1 MAQDPVDP
9 FEQVE
14 EFRKEISRMIRE
26 FYVDGNPLCVFSR
39 REWLPP
45 TDVWETD
52 EAVVVK
58 MEVAGMKKEDLG
70 VILEGN
76 RLILF
81 GQREGERM
89 PRTANFRQM
98 EIKYTRFHRE
108 FIVPANL
115 DEENI
120 QAVYQDG
127 FLTIRIPRLAERRPR
142 ESQVKIEIQES

>member
-1 MAQDPVDP
+1 MAQDFDDA
-9 FEQVE
+9 FDRVE
-14 EFRKEISRMIRE
+14 EFRREISRMIRQ

-39 REWLPP
+39 KEWLPP
-45 TDVWETD
+45 TDIHETD

-81 GQREGERM
+81 GQREGEPI
-89 PRTANFRQM
+89 PRTAIFHQM

-108 FIVPANL
+108 FLMPPQL
-115 DEENI
+115 DEESI
-120 QAVYQDG
+120 EAVYQEG
-127 FLTIRIPRLAERRPR
+127 FLTVRVPKTNERRQK
-142 ESQVKIEIQES
+142 ETTVKIEIQG